1 MRTAPVLAAAVGE
14 AAPGL
19 IRIEVPLH
27 GSPLRS
33 INSYVVPS
41 ARRTLIVDTG
51 MLRPECEA
59 AWLSGLG
66 ALGVDLARADV
77 LLTHIH
83 ADHSGLA
90 GVAAE
95 LGARMLMGRREL
107 AVLSEFENRGRFLE
121 VMRHMGSSFGLSQ
134 DEMALAERSHPGLR
148 NSPESYPPMEPVDDG
163 DSLQAE
169 DLSFQVVHT
178 PGHTPGHICLWEARR
193 GLLLSGDHILGDI
206 TPNITAWPGVTDSLG
221 DYLAS
226 LEKVDRLD
234 PVLALPGHRSPVH
247 DARGRIHELQRHHSG
262 RLEEVLTLLTDGPHT
277 VCELASRMTW
287 DIRADDWSAFPIAQ
301 KWFACG
307 EAASHLD
314 HLQVRGKVRS
324 SGSPPRWETNQ

>member
-1 MRTAPVLAAAVGE
+1 MQTAPPVAGGIEE

-19 IRIEVPLH
+19 FRIPVPLH

-33 INSYVVPS
+33 INSYVVLS
-41 ARRTLIVDTG
+41 SKRTLVVDTG

-59 AWLSGLG
+59 TWLNGLE
-66 ALGVDLARADV
+66 ALGVDLASADV

-90 GVAAE
+90 SVAAAR
-95 LGARMLMGRREL
+95 GARMLMGRREL
-107 AVLSEFENRGRFLE
+107 AVLSEFENRERFLE
-121 VMRHMGSSFGLSQ
+121 IMRHMGSAFGLSN

-148 NSPESYPPMEPVDDG
+148 NSPEFYPPIEAVDDG
-163 DSLQAE
+163 DNLQAG
-169 DLSFQVVHT
+169 DFSFQAVHT
-178 PGHTPGHICLWEARR
+178 PGHTPGHICLWEASR

-206 TPNITAWPGVTDSLG
+206 TPNIAAWPGVADSLG

-226 LEKVDRLD
+226 LDKVDRLG

-247 DARGRIHELQRHHSG
+247 GAKDRIRDLERHHSG
-262 RLEEVLTLLTDGPHT
+262 RLEEVLALLEDGPHT

-287 DIRADDWSAFPIAQ
+287 DIRAEDWSAFPVAQ

-314 HLQVRGKVRS
+314 YLQVRGRVRC
-324 SGSPPRWETNQ
+324 SGSPPRWEKNP